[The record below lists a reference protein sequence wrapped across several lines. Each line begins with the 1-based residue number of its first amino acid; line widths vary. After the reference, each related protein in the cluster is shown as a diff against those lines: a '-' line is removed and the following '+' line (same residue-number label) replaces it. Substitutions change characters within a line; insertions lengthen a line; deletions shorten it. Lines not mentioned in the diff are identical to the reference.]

1 MILSHRHR
9 LIVLHC
15 RKAAGSSICV
25 SLARLLGPADLQI
38 SAIVETLSEGIPL
51 TRRVRREAW
60 RHNPVSLA
68 LASGLGT
75 RVHGRAVARA
85 IDHAYRPLLGR
96 KPPHAPARRLAV
108 AFPREWRDYRK
119 LAVVRN
125 PWDKTVSDY
134 FWRVQRLRRPPSF
147 AAYVQALAAGH
158 DLGGV
163 VPLAFHDNWPMLAI
177 DGQVVADQVVRFE
190 TLQSDLAA
198 ALQQLGV
205 DWDGWLPRSKAGH
218 RAAAGEVGSGYRS
231 HYTPELECL
240 VGRLYRAE
248 IEHFNY
254 CF

>member
-38 SAIVETLSEGIPL
+38 SAIVDTVREGIPL
-51 TRRVRREAW
+51 TCRVRREAW
-60 RHNPVSLA
+60 RHNPAGLA
-68 LASGLGT
+68 LAAGLGT
-75 RVHGRAVARA
+75 RMGGRALARA

-96 KPPHAPARRLAV
+96 KPPHAPARRLAA

-119 LAVVRN
+119 LAVARN

-134 FWRVQRLRRPPSF
+134 FWRIQRLRRPPSF
-147 AAYVQALAAGH
+147 AAYVQALAAGD

-163 VPLAFHDNWPMLAI
+163 VPLAFHDNWPMLSI
-177 DGQVVADQVVRFE
+177 DDQVVAEHVVRFE
-190 TLQSDLAA
+190 RLQGELAA
-198 ALQQLGV
+198 ALTQLGV
-205 DWDGWLPRSKAGH
+205 DWDGWLPRSKGGH
-218 RAAAGEVGSGYRS
+218 RRAAGGDALGYRC
-231 HYTPELECL
+231 HYTPELERL
-240 VGRLYRAE
+240 VGRLYRNQ

-254 CF
+254 HF

>member
-9 LIVLHC
+9 LFVLHC

-38 SAIVETLSEGIPL
+38 SAIVDTLSAGIPL
-51 TRRVRREAW
+51 TRRVWREAW
-60 RHNPVSLA
+60 RHNPVSLT
-68 LASGLGT
+68 LAAGLGP
-75 RVHGRAVARA
+75 RMGGRAVARA

-96 KPPHAPARRLAV
+96 KPPHAPAARLAA

-134 FWRVQRLRRPPSF
+134 FWRIQRLRHPPSF
-147 AAYVQALAAGH
+147 AAYVQALAAAD

-163 VPLAFHDNWPMLAI
+163 VPLAFHDNWPMFTI
-177 DGQVVADQVVRFE
+177 DEQVVADHVVRFE
-190 TLQSDLAA
+190 SLQGDLAA
-198 ALQQLGV
+198 ALLRLGL
-205 DWDGWLPRSKAGH
+205 DWDGWLPRSKGGH
-218 RAAAGEVGSGYRS
+218 RTAAGGGTPGYRS
-231 HYTPELECL
+231 HYTPELERV
-240 VGRLYRAE
+240 VGRLYRKE

-254 CF
+254 HF